1 MPDRSAS
8 LAPKSGASDAEST
21 AGHRRRAAL
30 RLLADGGLHSGAALA
45 ARLGVTRAAVWKLLR
60 AAAADLSLE
69 IESVRGKGYRLREPL
84 ELLEADAIEA
94 ALPHEVRARLADI
107 EVLDSVAST
116 NARLM
121 ALARE
126 GAPSGLVCLAERQL
140 AGRGRA
146 GRSWVSPFGS
156 NIYLS
161 ILWRYPHAPAQLGG
175 LSLACGVTA
184 AGALAETGVREIG
197 LKWPNDLH
205 WRRRKLGGLLL
216 EVAGES
222 QGPSHV
228 VAGIGVNRRLSSA
241 QAAGIEQPWVD
252 LTEILGARA
261 IGRNA
266 LAAAM
271 IEALARALMAYG
283 EHGLTPFLS
292 DWARF
297 DLYLGQPVEIVS
309 GDYRLRGTAAGV
321 DTDGA
326 LLLDTEDGR
335 RTLHAG
341 EVSLRPVGGDS
352 GG

>member
-1 MPDRSAS
+1 M
-8 LAPKSGASDAEST
+8 SGARDAVST
-21 AGHRRRAAL
+21 AEHRRREAL
-30 RLLADGGLHSGAALA
+30 RLLADGDLHSGAALA

-60 AAAADLSLE
+60 AAAEDLSLE

-156 NIYLS
+156 NLYLS
-161 ILWRYPHAPAQLGG
+161 MLWRYGQAPVQLGG
-175 LSLACGVTA
+175 LSLACGVRA
-184 AGALAETGVREIG
+184 ADALARAGVQDIG

-222 QGPSHV
+222 QGPSQV
-228 VAGIGVNRRLSSA
+228 VAGIGVNRRLSPA
-241 QAAGIEQPWVD
+241 QAAGIDQPWVD
-252 LTEILGARA
+252 LTEILGERA
-261 IGRNA
+261 PGRNA

-271 IEALARALMAYG
+271 IEALVRALTGYG
-283 EHGLTPFLS
+283 EQGLAPFLT

-297 DLYLGQPVEIVS
+297 DAYLGQPVEVIA

-321 DTDGA
+321 GADGA
-326 LLLDTEDGR
+326 LLLDTDGGR
-335 RTLHAG
+335 RSLHAG
-341 EVSLRPVGGDS
+341 EVSLRPARAGDA
-352 GG
+352 GR

>member
-1 MPDRSAS
+1 MADAQI
-8 LAPKSGASDAEST
+8 AESNI
-21 AGHRRRAAL
+21 GRRRREAL
-30 RLLADGGLHSGAALA
+30 RLLADGDLHSGVELA
-45 ARLGVTRAAVWKLLR
+45 TQLGVTRAAVWKLLR
-60 AAAADLSLE
+60 AAAEELSLQ
-69 IESVRGKGYRLREPL
+69 IETVRGQGYRLREPL

-94 ALPHEVRARLADI
+94 ALTDTIRGQLAGI

-116 NARLM
+116 NVRLM

-126 GAPSGLVCLAERQL
+126 GAPSGLVCLAERQI

-156 NIYLS
+156 NLYLS

-184 AGALAETGVREIG
+184 AGALAEAGVRDIG

-228 VAGIGVNRRLSSA
+228 VAGIGVNRRLSPT
-241 QAAGIEQPWVD
+241 QAANIDQPWVD
-252 LTEILGARA
+252 LDEILGDRS
-261 IGRNA
+261 IGRNL

-271 IEALARALMAYG
+271 IEALVRALAGYG
-283 EHGLTPFLS
+283 GQGLAPFLPG
-292 DWARF
+292 WAQF
-297 DLYLGQPVEIVS
+297 DTYRGQPVEVVA

-321 DTDGA
+321 DADGA
-326 LLLDTEDGR
+326 LLLDTDEGR
-335 RTLHAG
+335 RTLYAG
-341 EVSLRPVGGDS
+341 EVSLRPVGGESGAES